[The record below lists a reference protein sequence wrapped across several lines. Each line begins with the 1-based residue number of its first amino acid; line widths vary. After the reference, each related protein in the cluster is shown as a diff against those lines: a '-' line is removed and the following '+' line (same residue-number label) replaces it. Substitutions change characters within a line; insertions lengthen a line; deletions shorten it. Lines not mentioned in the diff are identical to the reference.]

1 MVKKLEVKS
10 VHLNG
15 TAAITGLNHRGESDP
30 HIKFNFGDHELSLQ
44 KKKNFFVT
52 TSWHFFSFMHELC
65 SLV

>member
-1 MVKKLEVKS
+1 MVKKLAVKS

-44 KKKNFFVT
+44 KKKKLLCDNLLALFFF
-52 TSWHFFSFMHELC
+52 HA
-65 SLV
+65 